1 MALVVVVC
9 LVALAFL
16 GGYCWRAG
24 SADKEGLLLFA
35 VFQISYISPLYI
47 AVSSPPIDSMDSVR
61 SGHDDG
67 AAAGDN
73 IYGFFQTEDGATSAG
88 GSTLSANEYANLP
101 VSSPPVPPNNCKH
114 VIDVCFF
121 LKIKNF
127 IFIPS

>member
-1 MALVVVVC
+1 MVIVGVLVQLTKKVYF
-9 LVALAFL
+9 FL
-16 GGYCWRAG
+16 L
-24 SADKEGLLLFA
+24 SFHLFKSVILLF
-35 VFQISYISPLYI
+35 IHI

-114 VIDVCFF
+114 VIDVRFF
-121 LKIKNF
+121 F
-127 IFIPS
+127 